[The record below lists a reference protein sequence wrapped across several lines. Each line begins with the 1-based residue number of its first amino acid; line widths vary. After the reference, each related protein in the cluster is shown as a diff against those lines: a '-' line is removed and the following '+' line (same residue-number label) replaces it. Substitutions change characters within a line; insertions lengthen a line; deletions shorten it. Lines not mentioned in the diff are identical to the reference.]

1 MQNIPKKNP
10 QKATE
15 KIYKIDKRHDQT
27 FAKENKWMS
36 NKHVQRQLM
45 TLIPRKCKTIQ
56 PKSIYV
62 YENG

>member
-1 MQNIPKKNP
+1 MQQKKYT
-10 QKATE
+10 KLT
-15 KIYKIDKRHDQT
+15 KDMIRL

-45 TLIPRKCKTIQ
+45 TLIPRQCKTRQ